1 MSSIQ
6 SGLANQPTRQY
17 ISSIPFND
25 NFFSYTLTR
34 NPTTNIQTGD
44 LSANI
49 IGADMN
55 SCPAGR
61 ILRENGQKLYPGV
74 NPGVNTFMVGVIDTQ
89 TLLSGYIDPNSFV
102 FAVYSTQLPVFFTNG
117 SDPTIGGNQDLGP
130 PTYTGGIVRCS
141 NVITTGDII
150 SNGNVFALGGQI
162 AATTNTPL
170 NALSGSG
177 ALTAQ
182 TIDPS
187 LGEIFSITSAVS
199 GAASITLDVTM
210 PTLIPSIGFKI
221 ILIITTTTAQNTVFT
236 FGNNIVSAGTLTTN
250 GTTGKYTIS
259 FVSDGTQFYETSR
272 TGSQA

>member
-6 SGLANQPTRQY
+6 SELANQPTRQY
-17 ISSIPFND
+17 ISSTQFNN

-34 NPTTNIQTGD
+34 NHTTNIQTGD

-49 IGADMN
+49 HGADAN

-117 SDPTIGGNQDLGP
+117 SDPTIGGIQDLGP

-150 SNGNVFALGGQI
+150 SSGNVLALGGQI
-162 AATTNTPL
+162 AATTNTL
-170 NALSGSG
+170 LTTLTGSG
-177 ALTAQ
+177 AQTAQ
-182 TIDPS
+182 TLNPA
-187 LGEIFSITSAVS
+187 LGEIFSITSSVS

-210 PTLIPSIGFKI
+210 PTLIPAIGLKI

-236 FGNNIVSAGTLTTN
+236 FGANIVSAGTLTTN
-250 GTTGKYTIS
+250 GTSGKYTIS
-259 FVSDGTQFYETSR
+259 FVSDGTLFYETSR
-272 TGSQA
+272 TGTQA